1 MNCLPRWVVVNE
13 GFVQVYKPIY
23 RISQLPR
30 GCHVEY
36 FTEVLN
42 VVYKIIM
49 LMRTFN
55 EYFGLVNGVIEL
67 TELFT
72 LLFIDNY

>member
-1 MNCLPRWVVVNE
+1 M
-13 GFVQVYKPIY
+13 YKPRY
-23 RISQLPR
+23 RISQPPKS
-30 GCHVEY
+30 CHVEY
-36 FTEVLN
+36 FTAVLN
-42 VVYKIIM
+42 AVYKIIM